1 MRGRRRKE
9 RVISL
14 FGDMDSMSILEFE
27 SVIRQTFSE
36 PDIMR
41 RGVYY
46 NDGIKAVGDAVGAYV
61 RGDPITEEQRSYIFK
76 CGLKRLRIELCGA
89 KYLRYDRRLRS
100 VFLVRG

>member
-1 MRGRRRKE
+1 
-9 RVISL
+9 
-14 FGDMDSMSILEFE
+14 MSILEFE

-41 RGVYY
+41 RGVYF
-46 NDGIKAVGDAVGAYV
+46 DVGTKAFGDAVGTYV

-76 CGLKRLRIELCGA
+76 RGLNKLRTQLCGA
-89 KYLRYDRRLRS
+89 QYLRYDRRLRS

>member
-1 MRGRRRKE
+1 MRRRKE
-9 RVISL
+9 RLISL
-14 FGDMDSMSILEFE
+14 FGDRESMSLLEFE

-46 NDGIKAVGDAVGAYV
+46 SSTSAGDAVGAFV
-61 RGDPITEEQRSYIFK
+61 RGDPITEQQRSYIFK
-76 CGLKRLRIELCGA
+76 RGLSKARADLCDY
-89 KYLRYDRRLRS
+89 KYLRYDARLKS